1 MPESRP
7 STILNALLVPVLA
20 GGMLVWLVVDPLA
33 RWLLSGLQLRGVAY
47 AAVVWSALALV
58 FVGLGSSS
66 RRVSGFGEPSV
77 FWPSWEARSARPV
90 LSRCGSP
97 RLPGRA
103 NPVGYLVLLASCH
116 RRTGHAHVGR
126 RCLARVPRG
135 AVPSHLG
142 GVFVSGYRSVGCA
155 LRRHRPTSASSRTP
169 DATIVPKRV
178 RVCSCAT
185 RSMECFHLNGAVVEQ
200 QRDATAHLRG
210 FGVNGCSRDVCAP

>member
-58 FVGLGSSS
+58 LCGIGILVTARLGV
-66 RRVSGFGEPSV
+66 RGAKRVL
-77 FWPSWEARSARPV
+77 AV
-90 LSRCGSP
+90 LGGALGTAGVCRGCGSP

-135 AVPSHLG
+135 AVPSNLG
-142 GVFVSGYRSVGCA
+142 GVFVSGYAIGR
-155 LRRHRPTSASSRTP
+155 LRAASPPSNKRIEQNARRYNRPNARARLLMRNTFDGMLPPEWSS
-169 DATIVPKRV
+169 
-178 RVCSCAT
+178 C
-185 RSMECFHLNGAVVEQ
+185 
-200 QRDATAHLRG
+200 
-210 FGVNGCSRDVCAP
+210 